1 MQKLGMALFAG
12 ALTIAALGCDDGAI
26 DKSEQAIRCERIGNR
41 VKDCAGSEYDD
52 TGFRKAC
59 VDESDNDTFQA
70 KAESCDE
77 CLDDDKSCTQNLA
90 DCAAECTE
98 VIATTEANN

>member
-12 ALTIAALGCDDGAI
+12 AMTIVAMGCDDGAI

-41 VKDCAGSEYDD
+41 VKECAGGDYDD
-52 TGFRKAC
+52 TAFRKEC
-59 VDESDNDTFQA
+59 VDQSDNDTFQA
-70 KAESCDE
+70 KAESCDK
-77 CLDDDKSCTQNLA
+77 CLDDDKTCAANVA

-98 VIATTEANN
+98 VIATTEAND